1 MSAARKQLVLS
12 LSCLFFACMLELAM
26 AAEEQAKD
34 ASHSI
39 VLGSGHGI
47 DHIGIAVRDLET
59 AKKTYRDVLGFAV
72 FAGGKH
78 LNGTRNGGPALE
90 SGYLELITFWDRT
103 KTEGG
108 VVAKFLEKH
117 EGPFFLGLDV
127 SPVDDTAKLLR
138 TRGFDIQG
146 PESGSINVDPDQ
158 HEQPDQPDQPLGSWR
173 PVGLQ
178 SGPVPA
184 AHLPAKSA
192 DAIFFI
198 QYQPTVHPNT
208 AKKLSSVWMGVRN
221 LEASEKEY
229 ESMGFRAARNLA
241 APQLGARGQEIEA
254 GQGTILLLQPQE
266 SAGKVASF
274 LAERGA
280 EGIMGVSIEV
290 ASLQTARSLLETN
303 TKRQFEP
310 YVGPYGQS
318 ILIPPELT
326 HGVWIEFFQK

>member
-1 MSAARKQLVLS
+1 MIVTRNHLLWS
-12 LSCLFFACMLELAM
+12 LCCLFLTLVVEPKIGAQ
-26 AAEEQAKD
+26 EQTKD
-34 ASHSI
+34 SSKPAI
-39 VLGSGHGI
+39 LGSGHGV
-47 DHIGIAVRDLET
+47 DHVGIAVRDLET

-78 LNGTRNGGPALE
+78 PNGTRNGGPALE

-117 EGPFFLGLDV
+117 EGLLFLGLDV
-127 SPVDDTAKLLR
+127 SSVDDTAKLLR
-138 TRGFDIQG
+138 SRGFNIQG

-158 HEQPDQPDQPLGSWR
+158 HEQPDQPLGSWR
-173 PVGLQ
+173 LVGLQ

-184 AHLPAKSA
+184 AQLPAKST

-208 AKKLSSVWMGVRN
+208 AKKLSSVYMGVRN
-221 LEASEKEY
+221 LEASVKEY
-229 ESMGFRAARNLA
+229 ESMGFRAARKLA
-241 APQLGARGQEIEA
+241 APQLEAQAQEIEA
-254 GQGTILLLQPQE
+254 GQGTILLLQPRE

-290 ASLQTARSLLETN
+290 ASLQTARSLLEAN
-303 TKRQFEP
+303 TKRHFER
-310 YVGPYGQS
+310 YAGPYGQS
-318 ILIPPELT
+318 ILIPPEFT